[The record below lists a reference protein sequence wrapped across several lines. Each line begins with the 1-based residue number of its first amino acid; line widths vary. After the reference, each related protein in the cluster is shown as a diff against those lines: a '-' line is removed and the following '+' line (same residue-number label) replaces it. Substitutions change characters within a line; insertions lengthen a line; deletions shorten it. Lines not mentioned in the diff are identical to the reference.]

1 MDFTKTV
8 AIVIAGK
15 LASSVVDPLMVVAP
29 GLQTGIN
36 ALRVRIHQCTGNDG
50 VFDEGLD
57 GLLLHIGHQL
67 DRDLTTA
74 LHHPKDGWPFLLQGP
89 SASFA
94 LEPTSTS
101 LSALAL
107 HHLRLAFMTRNHIGF
122 VALHFV

>member
-1 MDFTKTV
+1 
-8 AIVIAGK
+8 
-15 LASSVVDPLMVVAP
+15 L
-29 GLQTGIN
+29 
-36 ALRVRIHQCTGNDG
+36 
-50 VFDEGLD
+50 LD
-57 GLLLHIGHQL
+57 IGQQIDHHL
-67 DRDLTTA
+67 PTA

-122 VALHFV
+122 CDFNDILAKLLRHILAVPSRPALLSATIPTSAFIHNLAGSTPERA